1 MTERQERQELVYLEQ
16 QALTELLV
24 LKVQP
29 AQQGPELREPRVL
42 LALLELAEPLVPR
55 VRAYLEPQVLL
66 VQEYLAQLV
75 LPEQLEQELPVLL
88 VLLELVVPPEPLV
101 LQELV

>member
-1 MTERQERQELVYLEQ
+1 MLTERQERQELVYLEQ

-42 LALLELAEPLVPR
+42 LALLELAEPLVP
-55 VRAYLEPQVLL
+55 
-66 VQEYLAQLV
+66 
-75 LPEQLEQELPVLL
+75 
-88 VLLELVVPPEPLV
+88 
-101 LQELV
+101 QELV